1 MPFDSLVVIG
11 NKVILSVYGYK
22 FYRFAKYFQRI
33 EKLDTFADRYIR
45 IYRTVKQQQWSV
57 DFVGVEQRALLGE

>member
-22 FYRFAKYFQRI
+22 FYRLAKYFHRI
-33 EKLDTFADRYIR
+33 EKLYTFADRYIR

>member
-33 EKLDTFADRYIR
+33 EKLDTLADRYIR